1 MSGAFAPTA
10 RVAYLCLAGTM
21 LMWAMGVVIARGTH
35 ETIPPVGLAFWR
47 WFGGVMLL
55 LPFVWRDLIRHRAA
69 IAAHRNVLL
78 LLGGLMVLSGAGMH
92 IAVNYTT
99 AINAVLVNAAQPA
112 ITAVGA
118 YLLGRDRLRPWQWLG
133 IVAATSGIIIMAC
146 RGDWA
151 VLASFGFNTGDIVI
165 FIATFGFSAYALNV
179 HRVPGEMGLF
189 ASLFVIGMAGSLLI
203 LPLYIF
209 ETVMVRP
216 MPFTWQSVG
225 AISTLAVFMTV
236 LSIFLWNAGNRAIG
250 PSRAGIFVNL
260 FPVFV
265 AALAI
270 VFLGEELHL
279 YHLAGAACVC
289 LGITLVVTAGQE
301 RKSGPK

>member
-189 ASLFVIGMAGSLLI
+189 ASLFLIGMAGSLLI

>member
-1 MSGAFAPTA
+1 MSGAFAPSA
-10 RVAYLCLAGTM
+10 RVAYLCLTGTM

-55 LPFVWRDLIRHRAA
+55 LPFVWRDLIRHRAT
-69 IAAHRNVLL
+69 ILAHRNALL
-78 LLGGLMVLSGAGMH
+78 LLGGLMVWSGAGMH
-92 IAVNYTT
+92 IAVNYTS
-99 AINAVLVNAAQPA
+99 AINATLVNAAQPA

-118 YLLGRDRLRPWQWLG
+118 FLLGRDRLSPAQWLG
-133 IVAATSGIIIMAC
+133 IAAATSGIAIMAS
-146 RGDWA
+146 RGEWE

-165 FIATFGFSAYALNV
+165 FVATFGFSAYALNV

-203 LPLYIF
+203 LPAYIV
-209 ETVMVRP
+209 ETALMRP
-216 MPFTWQSVG
+216 MPFTWQSVS
-225 AISTLAVFMTV
+225 AVSTLAVFMTV

-270 VFLGEELHL
+270 VFLDEELHL

-289 LGITLVVTAGQE
+289 LGITLVVTGGRAV
-301 RKSGPK
+301 RPKPA